1 MSLDEEGKFNNVATA
16 AAWALSNEI
25 VVGYVSLF
33 VIAKFVNIVVM
44 HNVVDAFIIFYKTL
58 PLLSWTIAMAAAMML

>member
-44 HNVVDAFIIFYKTL
+44 HYVVDTVIVFLLIL
-58 PLLSWTIAMAAAMML
+58 PMSSWTNAMAAATML